1 MLASGSKI
9 ANDKKHDALVVI
21 PTIGDPEL
29 FLGFYKN
36 LIDSLSVKAKVVIS
50 INPIDKSQADLSI
63 KLINSLSIPAG
74 CSLIIERAASP
85 IGFSAAVNAG
95 LMRGIKEGGLPKYVI
110 TLNDDLVLTPG
121 WDTGLIRA
129 LEAKSFCS
137 PTEIPDTDTLMRTS
151 YDISNISKIGLVGPV
166 TDYAGG
172 MQQVVSRKELG
183 SKSYEDFSKEWS
195 ATSFNKNVLMITN
208 LIVGLCCG
216 MKRAFVKD
224 MLLDNGE
231 SYIGIY
237 DEDSFPIGGFEDND
251 LCVRASLSGW
261 GVGIAWDVFVGHL
274 GSQTFD
280 KYFPEHLR
288 GRKNQSRYYE
298 KWKCLTY
305 RKDKNKLISVYRI
318 KISTVND
325 LMMLKQ
331 SLLRHSDIVDGHA
344 ILLTNNPLDIINASD
359 WVASGESLDPR
370 DHQLLHDSSDKDAHG
385 VAKAFRSWVRDV
397 TNRVP
402 EVKVE
407 VWQQGFNERDE
418 RNRAIDIAESMNPD
432 WCIYI
437 DHDEILEDRIN
448 RGHLER
454 YMRHPDP
461 LVSTWELGWLN
472 HWDSPR
478 MCRIDG
484 PWGDKGEFRGGMRG
498 CRMWRVQRGQNK
510 RILSGGPIGLHCGNI
525 PPFFPSSIRQS
536 GARFRH
542 FGYLNSE
549 DRFRK
554 YKFYRKMDPNP
565 SISEVGAPDYNHLIN
580 EEKMMM
586 RVYNPVNG
594 IGLHMLVY
602 EKEEPTD
609 IAVLLND
616 LHGMMDQI
624 VLVWTGE
631 WNDEDKF
638 WSAAGFDAPS
648 IEVWPTTGPSR
659 ELAHY
664 AQAHN
669 ASIIHHPLENNIAE
683 ARNAGINHLNQ
694 FHKDGLGWA
703 LFLDP
708 DEIFINMHDS
718 ITAIREMALSTVAWG
733 WLFKYRNVLPGGGS
747 SSSESVRMVK
757 LDSNNTMQMNGRVH
771 ESFSLSVKCLQERGI
786 HPSFQYAPFYSINY
800 GLNQTPK
807 QNAEKVKLY
816 RSLLIKEL
824 EDNPLQPGPWV
835 SLGMQYNN
843 DGNPEMAKECYD
855 RAVICAG
862 TSFLPFMELALYHLR
877 VGKSLLKEVITRTV
891 SHHDA
896 HDIAVKGVEVLN
908 KLAPGQPFLDTGG
921 PVARDALLPYFPF
934 NELID
939 NIEESQNNSINE
951 SESFT
956 IDEESSLRV

>member
-1 MLASGSKI
+1 MLAMRGKI

-21 PTIGDPEL
+21 PTIGVPEP

-36 LIDSLSVKAKVVIS
+36 FIDSLSLKAKIVIS
-50 INPIDKSQADLSI
+50 INPVEKSHADLSI
-63 KLINSLSIPAG
+63 KLINSVNLPDG
-74 CSLIIERAASP
+74 CSLIIERADGP
-85 IGFSAAVNAG
+85 IGFGAAINAG
-95 LMRGIKEGGLPKYVI
+95 LIRGIKEGGLPKYVI
-110 TLNDDLVLTPG
+110 TVNDDLVLASG
-121 WDTGLIRA
+121 WDTGLIRG

-137 PTEIPDTDTLMRTS
+137 PVELPDSDTLLRTK
-151 YDISNISKIGLVGPV
+151 YDISHINKIGLVGPV

-172 MQQVVSRKELG
+172 MQQVINRKDLG
-183 SKSYEDFSKEWS
+183 SKSYADFAKEWS
-195 ATSFNKNVLMITN
+195 ETPFNKNVLMSTN
-208 LIVGLCCG
+208 LVVGLCCG
-216 MKRAFVKD
+216 MKRAFIKD

-237 DEDSFPIGGFEDND
+237 DEDSFPIGGYEDND
-251 LCVRASLSGW
+251 LCVRASLAGW
-261 GVGIAWDVFVGHL
+261 GVGLAWDVFVGHL
-274 GSQTFD
+274 GSQTLNR
-280 KYFPEHLR
+280 YFPDHLR
-288 GRKNQSRYYE
+288 GRKNQSNYYE
-298 KWKCLTY
+298 KWKDITY
-305 RKDKNKLISVYRI
+305 RKAKNKLVSVYRI

-331 SLLRHSDIVDGHA
+331 SLLRHSEIVDGHA
-344 ILLTNNPLDIINASD
+344 ILLTNNPLDIIDAAD
-359 WVASGESLDPR
+359 WAASGASLDAR
-370 DHQLLHDSSDKDAHG
+370 DHQLLHDSSNKGAPG
-385 VAKAFRSWVRDV
+385 VAKAFRSWVLDI
-397 TNRVP
+397 TNQDP

-407 VWQQGFNERDE
+407 VWQKGFNERDE
-418 RNRAIDIAESMNPD
+418 RNRAIDIAESMSPD
-432 WCIYI
+432 WCISI
-437 DHDEILEDRIN
+437 DHDEILEDRIT

-498 CRMWRVQRGQNK
+498 SRLWRVLNGQES
-510 RILSGGPIGLHCGNI
+510 RILSGGEDGLHCGNI
-525 PPFFPSSIRQS
+525 PPFFPSSVRKS

-542 FGYLNSE
+542 FGYLKAE

-554 YKFYRKMDPNP
+554 YQFYRKLDPNP
-565 SISEVGAPDYNHLIN
+565 SISEVGAHDYSHLIN

-586 RVYNPVNG
+586 RVYNPTNG

-602 EKEEPTD
+602 EKEEPTN
-609 IAVLLND
+609 IAALLNE

-638 WSAAGFDAPS
+638 WSVAGLDAPS
-648 IEVWPTTGPSR
+648 IEAWPATGPSR

-669 ASIIHHPLENNIAE
+669 AAIIHHPLENNIAQ
-683 ARNAGINHLNQ
+683 ARNAGINYLNQ
-694 FHKDGLGWA
+694 FHKNGLGWA

-708 DEIFINMHDS
+708 DETFLDMHDTV
-718 ITAIREMALSTVAWG
+718 TAMREMALSTDAWG
-733 WLFKYRNVLPGGGS
+733 WLFKYRNLLPGGGS

-757 LDSNNTMQMNGRVH
+757 LDSAKIMQMNGRVH
-771 ESFSLSVKCLQERGI
+771 ESFGHSIKRLQDLGI
-786 HPSFQYAPFYSINY
+786 HPSFQYAPFYSIND
-800 GLNQTPK
+800 GLNRTPE
-807 QNAEKVKLY
+807 QNAAKVNLY
-816 RSLLIKEL
+816 RGLLIEEL
-824 EDNPLQPGPWV
+824 EANPLQPGPWV
-835 SLGMQYNN
+835 SLGLQYNN
-843 DGNPEMAKECYD
+843 DGNPEMAKECYE

-877 VGKSLLKEVITRTV
+877 VGKSLLKEVVTRTV

-896 HDIAVKGVEVLN
+896 HNIAVKGIEILD
-908 KLAPGQPFLDTGG
+908 KLAPGQPYIETGG
-921 PVARDALLPYFPF
+921 PIAKDALLPDFPF
-934 NELID
+934 SELID

-956 IDEESSLRV
+956 IEEGAGLRV